1 MKNIIKKILYVAGAI
16 AIGVLVFLQLQH
28 NKKTTAQITE
38 LANIQ
43 GSFYPVRTLTVQP
56 EKLTTSYSVNGFL
69 KSETDLTVVSE
80 SQGTIKAVYKEK
92 GDYISAGEV
101 IAKIDDE
108 LFAAQLTAAKAA
120 YQQLEKEVSRFT
132 RLQAQNAVT
141 SQKLEEIKLNFEAA
155 EAKYISAKRQLE
167 DTKIKAP
174 VSGFIEDDFIEV
186 GQFISGGS
194 NVCNIIDADNLKL
207 NIAISE
213 QNYRSIQLGQ
223 SVNISSSIYPSQQF
237 EGKITYI
244 GKKADAG
251 NKFDVEVKVIND
263 NDNLLK
269 AGMFVTAS
277 VTQEQNAAGIYV
289 PRKAINGSLKDAS
302 VFVVENGESSLRQ
315 VVIGDVIEGQ
325 VGIMSGL
332 APGDEVVTEGNY
344 SIYEGAQVKV
354 MN

>member
-1 MKNIIKKILYVAGAI
+1 MKNIIKKILYISATL
-16 AIGVLVFLQLQH
+16 AIGVLVFLQLKH
-28 NKKTTAQITE
+28 NKEATAQITE

-43 GSFYPVRTLTVQP
+43 GNFYPVKTLTAQS

-69 KSETDLTVVSE
+69 KSETDLTVISE
-80 SQGTIKAVYKEK
+80 TQGTIKAVYKEK
-92 GDYISAGEV
+92 GDYITKGEV
-101 IAKIDDE
+101 IAKVDDE
-108 LFAAQLTAAKAA
+108 LLAAQLTAAKAA

-132 RLQAQNAVT
+132 RLYAQNAVP
-141 SQKLEEIKLNFEAA
+141 SQKLEEIKLNFESA

-174 VSGFIEDDFIEV
+174 VSGFIEDDFIEI
-186 GQFISGGS
+186 GQFIGGGS
-194 NVCNIIDADNLKL
+194 KVCNIIDADKLKL
-207 NIAISE
+207 SIAISE

-237 EGKITYI
+237 HGKISYI

-277 VTQEQNAAGIYV
+277 VTHEQNAAGIYV

-302 VFVVENGESSLRQ
+302 VFVVENGESSLRKVVTGDIIENQ
-315 VVIGDVIEGQ
+315 VEII
-325 VGIMSGL
+325 SGL
-332 APGDEVVTEGNY
+332 VPGDEVITEGNY